1 VSPAGRGVLYIATGA
16 AHLGAARASAASVR
30 RSNPGLAIAVF
41 TDVAEPAGAFDLVI
55 PVKGPHDRSKTDYMH
70 RSPFAETLY
79 LDGDTRV
86 FGRLDDLF
94 RLLERFDLAL
104 AHVARFWGRGY
115 QAQWSHQVPASFPQ
129 LNTGVMLFRGTPEVL
144 DLLAGWPRAY
154 EEAAYPGDD
163 QLPFRQMVWLS
174 DLRLA
179 VLPSIYNARRYTWID
194 RLFSKRPPPVILHTN
209 LYHPSKGGTGLRRWL
224 RRAALPPI
232 PSAGG

>member
-41 TDVAEPAGAFDLVI
+41 TDVAEPAGAFDLVL
-55 PVKGPHDRSKTDYMH
+55 PVEGPHDRSKIDYMH
-70 RSPFAETLY
+70 RSPFSETLY

-94 RLLERFDLAL
+94 RLLERFDLGL

-144 DLLAGWPRAY
+144 ALLREWPQAY
-154 EEAAYPGDD
+154 QDAAYRDD
-163 QLPFRQMVWLS
+163 QLPFRQMLWLS
-174 DLRLA
+174 HLRLA
-179 VLPSIYNARRYTWID
+179 VLPSTYNARRYGWTQ
-194 RLFSKRPPPVILHTN
+194 RLFSGRPDPVILHTN
-209 LYHPSKGGTGLRRWL
+209 RFHPSKRGGPIKRALREIVVP
-224 RRAALPPI
+224 LPRGDRP
-232 PSAGG
+232 A